1 MYESIEIMG
10 ATYFALATQLVFF
23 GWRIN
28 REIFVREKGKY
39 IWFPV
44 CDRLNVAF
52 RTIVNGF
59 IKGLRFF
66 LVPLEHNL
74 TRSSTV

>member
-1 MYESIEIMG
+1 M
-10 ATYFALATQLVFF
+10 QLVAHTTQTTDGYRVFPMLHPLDVL
-23 GWRIN
+23 
-28 REIFVREKGKY
+28 ELIFDSHITVL
-39 IWFPV
+39 I
-44 CDRLNVAF
+44 VAF